1 MARPREFDEDK
12 VLTAAVDAFWAK
24 GYEAT
29 STRELT
35 QSTGLTH
42 SSIYAAYGDKRG
54 IFLRSLDHYLDHTLR
69 PRIHF
74 LEASMPPRAAIASF
88 FNEIVE
94 RSIADKQ
101 HRGCLLVNTALESTP
116 EDPEIQ
122 QRVAEETVMIEA
134 FFRRCLASAQ
144 EAGEIPPTPSPGEHA
159 RHLLAV
165 LLGLR
170 VLARVR
176 PDEVVLRDVVRPPLT
191 AIGIDWK
198 PNP

>member
-29 STRELT
+29 STRDLT
-35 QSTGLTH
+35 LSTGLTN

-54 IFLRSLDHYLDHTLR
+54 IFLRSLDHYLDRTLR
-69 PRIHF
+69 TRIRL
-74 LEASMPPRAAIASF
+74 LETSMPPGAAIASF
-88 FNEIVE
+88 FSEIIE

-116 EDPEIQ
+116 EDPEMQ
-122 QRVAEETVMIEA
+122 QRVAEETVVIEA
-134 FFRRCLASAQ
+134 FFHRCLVAAQ
-144 EAGEIPPTPSPGEHA
+144 EAGEISPSHSPVEHA

-176 PDEVVLRDVVRPPLT
+176 PDEGVLTDLVRPALT
-191 AIGIDWK
+191 AVGIDW
-198 PNP
+198 NP